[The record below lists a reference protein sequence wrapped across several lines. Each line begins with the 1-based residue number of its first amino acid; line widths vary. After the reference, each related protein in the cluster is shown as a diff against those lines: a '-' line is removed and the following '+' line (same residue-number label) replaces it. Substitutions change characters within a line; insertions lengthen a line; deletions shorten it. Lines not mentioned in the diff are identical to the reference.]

1 MSLYDFDDP
10 AFEKLDKVSYYH
22 EKWGNR
28 WERSKTT
35 FLFAVVFIVGLMTFT
50 IMLNRHA
57 ESIWKKVNVNTPIY
71 TDSSWL
77 SYKHVSEDIT
87 YRLVRP
93 INAKEINTM
102 DIPEWKKQRLIAEL
116 ETSAEFNKP
125 VMIYSALSFQK
136 DSIFKYKTAFIGSC
150 IKKDSV
156 TAMMQTDS
164 LVPRSEKWFGFKP
177 NMKLALINQNFKL
190 PENYVYADDLYYVKP
205 ADIKLGG
212 EPSILKKAVKTK
224 L

>member
-10 AFEKLDKVSYYH
+10 VFEKLDKVSYYR

-28 WERSKTT
+28 WERSKTM
-35 FLFAVVFIVGLMTFT
+35 FPFAVVFIVGLMTVA

-57 ESIWKKVNVNTPIY
+57 ESIWKKVNINTPIY

-77 SYKHVSEDIT
+77 SNKNISADLT

-93 INAKEINTM
+93 INATEINTM

-116 ETSAEFNKP
+116 DTSAEFNKP

-136 DSIFKYKTAFIGSC
+136 DSIFKYKTAYIGSC

-156 TAMMQTDS
+156 TAMMKTDS
-164 LVPRSEKWFGFKP
+164 LVQLSGKWLGFKP
-177 NMKLALINQNFKL
+177 NMKLALIDQDFKL
-190 PENYVYADDLYYVKP
+190 PENYVYADDLYYLKP
-205 ADIKLGG
+205 ADINLGG